1 MAAQTEPDFLD
12 PKNWMRAK
20 QFAALMG
27 FSSVQSVYNIISQGG
42 DLPPRYKKGNTTLF
56 FKPEVEA
63 WLKSGRIERAAG

>member
-12 PKNWMRAK
+12 PKNWMGAK
-20 QFAALMG
+20 ELAALMG
-27 FSSVQSVYNIISQGG
+27 FSSVQSVYNCISQGG
-42 DLPPRYKKGNTTLF
+42 DLPTRHKKGNRTRF